1 MKYTLKSVAVLCH
14 IAVNYIC
21 NMYDDVWL
29 CEQFL
34 H

>member
-1 MKYTLKSVAVLCH
+1 MKYTLKSAAVLSH

-21 NMYDDVWL
+21 SMYDVWL